1 MRIERQLQ
9 GTLNIIFNEEIK
21 SRNLENRI
29 SPYPVTEEGRA
40 DITLKNSRGK
50 PILFVEL
57 KDPTANDGK
66 SIFDSNVLMRELGRA
81 QKLNIDYFGNCN
93 FLATC
98 LFDTKKMYDKNVVYS
113 GELFTLLEIAHL
125 SVNYALTNEML
136 RKLRNIANFYLDRA
150 LEIIERKAIKF
161 TPIDELFIFKIRELI
176 EFYAFG
182 IANEVWKKYKSDKSF
197 EKEISAYA
205 EKQQWSKPTTFEEI
219 SNITYISILMLISK
233 LIFYKTFYDNNI
245 WRDLSPL
252 TIDKNIK
259 SSKKLEERIWEYFQ
273 EFQEITGDFELL
285 IGIRD
290 DIIFRIPFVSNNIIE
305 LVNSVINAESHY
317 NFSKAK
323 YDIIGRIF
331 EELIRED
338 ERHKLGQYFTPSH
351 VIDVINAF
359 AIRTGNE
366 KVFDP
371 SCGSGTFLVRAY
383 ERKKALEKK
392 LHSKLLDEIY
402 GNDVSDYP
410 AYLSMLNL
418 AIRNIDK
425 YSYPRI
431 TNKDFFAIYE
441 HSKLDF
447 LNSKGEKEKRVLPKF
462 DAIIGNPPYTRQEEI
477 GCLQGLVN
485 KDIIQKIIESDC
497 GITPSQRTS
506 IYAYFFYHSFVF
518 LKEGGYL
525 AFLVQNSWMDTDYGV
540 DLQKYF
546 LENYEIIAIIDS
558 EVERFFPSASVNT
571 SIVIL
576 RKCKYEEKR
585 NKNIVKFIYLK
596 SKLSD
601 VLKKFNNA
609 DKLVSFIE
617 KEKKSSENNLL
628 KFTCIKQSELINE
641 NKWSIYLKAPKVYFD
656 IIKKNKDKFKSLG
669 LKNGVANIFFGVK
682 TGCNEYFY
690 FNDISKSTDNKIIFS
705 IVNNLKNYDCIS
717 DIKRDNL
724 KIVRNGLNEIWL
736 IEKDFIKP
744 AIKTT
749 REIDS
754 YWIDIRENSNFLL
767 SVGLLDNYFDEESKT
782 YDIKKYKNDL
792 KKNYPY
798 LYSYILYGEKTKI
811 DNVIIS
817 KKPTCQ
823 SRPAWW
829 DLGNQKSK
837 DIILLRFRDKRNWTP
852 IVNKQIIIGDVV
864 FIGSYKNKSKSN
876 IYNISLNSSFNILQT
891 ELVGRVNLGDG
902 LLTTYGPDL
911 EKIKVL
917 ELNNIPPKLQN
928 EFEKIVSSFKNKE
941 AKKFSDEIG
950 TDNPENVDLT
960 KVDKFR
966 LDIDHLFLKALG
978 YEDKNEREKIII
990 DLYKEILHLINSRF
1004 AKAQSLNSV
1013 KKQRNKIEFSA
1024 YIEHL
1029 KQLIIDEKIQ
1039 PNSNYKFLQEIK
1051 KLVKRLTA
1059 DTRLQKKI
1067 LDAYWKETY
1076 NESCDE
1082 NAIADKDQ
1090 SNLF

>member
-9 GTLNIIFNEEIK
+9 GNLNTIFTEEIK

-29 SPYPVTEEGRA
+29 SPYVTIEEGRA

-50 PILFVEL
+50 PILFIEL

-66 SIFDSNVLMRELGRA
+66 SIFDSNVLMRELERS
-81 QKLNIDYFGNCN
+81 QKLEIDYFGNCN

-98 LFDTKKMYDKNVVYS
+98 LFDTKKMYDKNVVYQ
-113 GELFTLLEIAHL
+113 GELFTLLEIARL
-125 SVNYALTNEML
+125 SINYVLTSEML
-136 RKLRNIANFYLDRA
+136 RKLRSIVNFYIDRA
-150 LEIIERKAIKF
+150 IEIIERKAIKF

-176 EFYAFG
+176 AFYAFG
-182 IANEVWKKYKSDKSF
+182 IADKVWEKYNKDKKF

-219 SNITYISILMLISK
+219 SNITYISILMLVSK
-233 LIFYKTFYDNNI
+233 LIFYKTFYDNDT
-245 WRDLSPL
+245 WRGLSPI

-259 SSKKLEERIWEYFQ
+259 SAKKLEERIWEYFQ

-290 DIIFRIPFVSNNIIE
+290 DIIFRIPFVSDNIIE
-305 LVNSVINAESHY
+305 LVNSVVNAESHY

-323 YDIIGRIF
+323 YDVIGRIF

-359 AIRTGNE
+359 AIRTGSE

-383 ERKKALEKK
+383 ERKKTLEKK

-418 AIRNIDK
+418 AIRNIEK

-431 TNKDFFAIYE
+431 TNRDFFDIYG
-441 HSKLDF
+441 HSKVDF
-447 LNSKGEKEKRVLPKF
+447 LNSKGEKEKKLLPKF

-477 GCLQGLVN
+477 GSLQGLVS
-485 KDIIQKIIESDC
+485 KDIIKKIVESDC

-576 RKCKYEEKR
+576 RKSKYEEKR
-585 NKNIVKFIYLK
+585 NINIVKFIYLK

-601 VLKKFNNA
+601 VLKEFKNP

-617 KEKKSSENNLL
+617 KEKISTENKLFKL
-628 KFTCIKQSELINE
+628 TCVVQSELCDE

-656 IIKKNKDKFKSLG
+656 IIKKGKNKFIPLNKKADVKFG
-669 LKNGVANIFFGVK
+669 IK
-682 TGCNEYFY
+682 TGCNEFFIVTDVTKKIKETM
-690 FNDISKSTDNKIIFS
+690 FNT
-705 IVNNLKNYDCIS
+705 IVNNTENIVILDEILENELCI
-717 DIKRDNL
+717 I
-724 KIVRNGLNEIWL
+724 RNGYNELWL
-736 IEKDFIKP
+736 IEKKFLKP
-744 AIKTT
+744 MLASPKEVNKYKLI
-749 REIDS
+749 
-754 YWIDIRENSNFLL
+754 SN
-767 SVGLLDNYFDEESKT
+767 
-782 YDIKKYKNDL
+782 DIKNSVILINERPQHL
-792 KKNYPY
+792 KDTYAWK
-798 LYSYILYGEKTKI
+798 YILYG
-811 DNVIIS
+811 
-817 KKPTCQ
+817 KKKGINTRETCA
-823 SRPAWW
+823 SR
-829 DLGNQKSK
+829 DL
-837 DIILLRFRDKRNWTP
+837 W
-852 IVNKQIIIGDVV
+852 
-864 FIGSYKNKSKSN
+864 Y
-876 IYNISLNSSFNILQT
+876 
-891 ELVGRVNLGDG
+891 NLGDRELPNMSFNYMINDFG
-902 LLTTYGPDL
+902 KTFLGKFFTNNNFHNIYIRKNTKSIWYFLNSTISWFIQQLTIRSNMGDGVGKIETY
-911 EKIKVL
+911 
-917 ELNNIPPKLQN
+917 ELSNFP
-928 EFEKIVSSFKNKE
+928 V
-941 AKKFSDEIG
+941 
-950 TDNPENVDLT
+950 
-960 KVDKFR
+960 
-966 LDIDHLFLKALG
+966 LDIDLENLEIDLGETKNYKEELGSLSDLSTVNPQRVKLDSEIMKAIG
-978 YEDKNEREKIII
+978 FTNKKEREEVLMEMYRATVQMI
-990 DLYKEILHLINSRF
+990 ESRF

-1013 KKQRNKIEFSA
+1013 KKQRNKIEFTA
-1024 YIEHL
+1024 YTEHL
-1029 KQLIIDEKIQ
+1029 KQLILDEKIQ
-1039 PNSNYKFLQEIK
+1039 PNNNIKFFKAIQ
-1051 KLVKRLTA
+1051 KLVKKLTA
-1059 DTRLQKKI
+1059 DSRLQNKI
-1067 LDAYWKETY
+1067 LESYWKDTY

-1082 NAIADKDQ
+1082 KAIAQKDQ
-1090 SNLF
+1090 TNLF